1 MTPNPERSG
10 HISRRKALTTTGL
23 AITTIG
29 GLAGCLG
36 GGSNASSSSGTN
48 SASADSTVQY
58 NAVNGWANYQE
69 IRNTFTDQ
77 TGIQFPEDTKN
88 SGQTLN
94 ALTNEAEN
102 PQADAAYMGITDSI
116 KATNRDLTA
125 PYEVDHFDEIP
136 DALKHSEGHYFSNHY
151 ATVGWAV
158 NTNAVDEAPETW
170 EDLLDEQYENSI
182 GLYNPD
188 SAFNGFI
195 NYVNANLAMGGSL
208 DNFDP
213 GIQFFTDLQD
223 RGNIVSMPKQGVV
236 TSFFKGE
243 IPILLAYDF
252 NAYQAKYQS
261 ELNEDEVAV
270 VVPSDLSVQ
279 VPYTLNLVN
288 NAPRPE
294 AGKQLLDFQLS
305 DTGQQIFAR
314 AFVNP
319 IRESV
324 SIPDD
329 VQEKKLPS
337 SAYDASEPIDYETLE
352 ANQESARSRFVDE
365 IL

>member
-1 MTPNPERSG
+1 MTEQTGDSSR
-10 HISRRKALTTTGL
+10 ITRRKTLTTTGA
-23 AITTIG
+23 AIAAATG
-29 GLAGCLG
+29 VAGCT
-36 GGSNASSSSGTN
+36 GGSGSGGDGSTT
-48 SASADSTVQY
+48 ADTAVQY

-69 IRNTFTDQ
+69 IRNTFTEE
-77 TGIQFPEDTKN
+77 TGIDFPEDTKN

-102 PQADAAYMGITDSI
+102 PQSDAAYMGITDSI
-116 KATNRDLTA
+116 KAVGRDLTTS
-125 PYEVDHFDEIP
+125 YQVDHFDEIP
-136 DALKHSEGHYFSNHY
+136 DALKHPDGDYFSNHY

-158 NTNAVDEAPETW
+158 NNNAIDEPPEGW
-170 EDLLDEQYENSI
+170 EDLLDERFENSI

-213 GIQFFTDLQD
+213 GIQFFSDLQD

-261 ELNEDEVAV
+261 ELNPEDVTV

-294 AGKQLLDFQLS
+294 AGKELLDFQLS

-324 SIPDD
+324 EIPQD

-352 ANQESARSRFVDE
+352 ANQENARGRFVDE

>member
-1 MTPNPERSG
+1 M
-10 HISRRKALTTTGL
+10 SRRQTLITTGATL
-23 AITTIG
+23 ATAT
-29 GLAGCLG
+29 GLAGCSG
-36 GGSNASSSSGTN
+36 SSGKSSGGN
-48 SASADSTVQY
+48 GSSTANQVIQY
-58 NAVNGWANYQE
+58 NAVNGWANYKK
-69 IRNTFTDQ
+69 IRNTFTQQ
-77 TGIQFPEDTKN
+77 TGIEFPEDTKN

-94 ALTNEAEN
+94 ALTNNADN
-102 PQADAAYMGITDSI
+102 PIADAAYMGITDSI
-116 KATNRDLTA
+116 KAVNRDLTA
-125 PYEVDHFDEIP
+125 PYKVENFGEIP
-136 DALKHSEGHYFSNHY
+136 DKLKHPDGHYFSNHY

-158 NTNAVDEAPETW
+158 NTSVIDEPPEGW
-170 EDLLDEQYENSI
+170 EDLLDERFGNSI

-213 GIQFFTDLQD
+213 GIQYFKNLQD
-223 RGNIVSMPKQGVV
+223 RGNIATMPKQGVV

-261 ELNEDEVAV
+261 ELNSEDVKV
-270 VVPSDLSVQ
+270 VVPNELSVQ

-288 NAPRPE
+288 NAPRPG
-294 AGKQLLDFQLS
+294 AGKKLLDFQLS
-305 DTGQQIFAR
+305 DTGQKIFAR

-324 SIPDD
+324 EVPQDIKD
-329 VQEKKLPS
+329 KKLPS
-337 SAYDASEPIDYETLE
+337 SEYEASEPIDYETLE
-352 ANQESARSRFVDE
+352 ANQEKARGRFVDE

>member
-1 MTPNPERSG
+1 MPQHTDGRSQL
-10 HISRRKALTTTGL
+10 SRRKTLTTTGAAL
-23 AITTIG
+23 AAATG
-29 GLAGCLG
+29 FAGCLG
-36 GGSNASSSSGTN
+36 GGGGDNSNSI
-48 SASADSTVQY
+48 SADTVVQY
-58 NAVNGWANYQE
+58 NAVNGWANYEE

-77 TGIQFPEDTKN
+77 TGVNFPEDTKN

-94 ALTNEAEN
+94 ALTNEKNN

-116 KATNRDLTA
+116 KAVNRDLTA
-125 PYEVDHFDEIP
+125 SYKVDHFDEIP
-136 DALKHSEGHYFSNHY
+136 DALKHPDGDYFSNHY
-151 ATVGWAV
+151 ATVGWAI
-158 NTNAVDEAPETW
+158 NNNAIDEPPETW
-170 EDLLDEQYENSI
+170 EDLLDERFENSI

-213 GIQFFTDLQD
+213 GIQFFKDLQD

-261 ELNEDEVAV
+261 DLNPEDVTV

-294 AGKQLLDFQLS
+294 GGKAALDFQLS

-324 SIPDD
+324 EIP
-329 VQEKKLPS
+329 QEGEEKKLTS
-337 SAYDASEPIDYETLE
+337 SAYDASEPIDYGTLE
-352 ANQESARSRFVDE
+352 ANQENARGRFVDE